1 LNTFEE
7 VTLLRIGGQQEM
19 TRNFEEAARFEHGF
33 WLQVLGDHA
42 RFIHDSLA
50 VTEAEAIEKASRFI
64 RVFDELLQRVNS
76 DNPLELS
83 RLVDKE
89 VLQFKEFKL
98 SLLERHL
105 VGKIKIQLPPTF
117 INHMVNEL
125 EEYQRVLHYLKSGE
139 APPIFHELHHHL
151 IWLVDAAG
159 HAGAIDADLD
169 QVEKKLKK
177 TSREFTKSFEDFY
190 LKAVEMAGYLRTNL
204 STFPALKKFNQDVRL
219 EMEVF
224 MGFLQEIE
232 EMGLTKEMLGTFQP
246 LMADHMFREEC
257 YYLTKLA
264 QSTNQSSPQ
273 CDPTKPRQQ
282 G

>member
-1 LNTFEE
+1 
-7 VTLLRIGGQQEM
+7 M
-19 TRNFEEAARFEHGF
+19 TRNVEEAARFEHGF

-50 VTEAEAIEKASRFI
+50 VSEAESIEKASHFI
-64 RVFDELLQRVNS
+64 TVFDGLLQRVSSN
-76 DNPLELS
+76 NPVELS
-83 RLVDKE
+83 VVADKE
-89 VLQFKEFKL
+89 VLQLKDFKL
-98 SLLERHL
+98 NLLERQL
-105 VGKIKIQLPPTF
+105 VGKIKIGLPPTF
-117 INHMVNEL
+117 INHMLNEL
-125 EEYQRVLHYLKSGE
+125 EEYQRVLQYLKEGQT
-139 APPIFHELHHHL
+139 PPIFHELHHHL
-151 IWLVDAAG
+151 IWLIDAAG

-169 QVEKKLKK
+169 RVEKKLKK
-177 TSREFTKSFEDFY
+177 TSKEFTKTFEEFY

-264 QSTNQSSPQ
+264 QSTNQSTPQ

-282 G
+282 N